1 MAFNSTQMIPQL
13 REDFERLLAFVTGA
27 QAQTATMDQMER
39 SLFRQVLHM
48 GYQLLR
54 LFVMKR
60 VESESHA
67 PLVKSNQTVLPYHSQ
82 KGQDYFSIFGK
93 LAFERAYFYAWG
105 GSGHCPLDEALSLPE
120 HCYSDLLM
128 ESAEL
133 LGVEGAYGKGLQVV
147 VRLLG
152 LNMPELALETSVA
165 EHSQTVKAYYHQKA
179 AFPCAEEGPILVAQ
193 ADGKGVPL
201 VRRELDLKVRRGK
214 GDKKTHKK
222 EAIATAVYTID
233 PYFRTPQEV
242 LNALFKKGEPSAERP
257 VPRHKQIF
265 ASLKGKEQALKRL
278 ATWVQRR
285 EGTHISQRVALTDGA
300 EPLQKHMLA
309 CLPGFP
315 LVLDIIH
322 TVEYLWKAGTALYGE
337 TDPHRTEWVE
347 AQTLQLLSSHT
358 EQVIQLLDDKAN
370 SLVHNSQS
378 ARSLCRV
385 ANYFRRNLPYMDYAE
400 YLRRGWPIG
409 TGVIEGTCRHLVN
422 DRMELSGMRWTI
434 AGAGALLA
442 LRAVNENGDWEDFHT
457 FRRARQHQNLYGAPL
472 KTNAL
477 ELVERFETNQF

>member
-1 MAFNSTQMIPQL
+1 MTFNSTQMIPQL
-13 REDFERLLAFVTGA
+13 REDFERLLAFVTGP

-67 PLVKSNQTVLPYHSQ
+67 ALVKSNQTVLPYHSQ

-93 LAFERAYFYAWG
+93 LAFVRAYFYAWG

-165 EHSQTVKAYYHQKA
+165 EHSQTVKAYYDKKA
-179 AFPCAEEGPILVAQ
+179 AFPSTEEGPILVAQ

-214 GDKKTHKK
+214 GDKKTQKK

-233 PYFRTPQEV
+233 PYLRTPQEV

-285 EGTHISQRVALTDGA
+285 EGAHICQRVALTDGA
-300 EPLQKHMLA
+300 EPLQRHMLV

-322 TVEYLWKAGTALYGE
+322 AVEYLWKAGTALYGE
-337 TDPHRTEWVE
+337 TDPYRTEWVE

-358 EQVIQLLDDKAN
+358 EQVIQLLEDKAN

-378 ARSLCRV
+378 ARSLCGV

-400 YLRRGWPIG
+400 YLRRGWPIA
-409 TGVIEGTCRHLVN
+409 TGVIEGTCRHLVK

-457 FRRARQHQNLYGAPL
+457 FRRARRHQELYGSL
-472 KTNAL
+472 LQSNRL
-477 ELVERFETNQF
+477 ELVERLETNQF